1 MDKNSEEVVE
11 QQIQEFSELLQKTKQ
26 ALWNGEYL
34 PADGS
39 KTLLVSLAEAFLF
52 VATNEQFKRYGMAF
66 TMLQE
71 LDKTVIEDQIISA
84 QERQQLR
91 HEFLDGWS
99 ADVVAVLPQVC
110 TASVQEDEDNVMPVD
125 VVAEEPEEEPEE
137 EPWCVMC
144 GNPVGGFDVY
154 GPFSNNDEAVNWA
167 DGLIDKDWW
176 IMRLQKPGPV

>member
-1 MDKNSEEVVE
+1 MDKNSEVVE

-26 ALWNGEYL
+26 VLWNGEYL

-91 HEFLDGWS
+91 HEFLDGWRE
-99 ADVVAVLPQVC
+99 DVVAVLAVV
-110 TASVQEDEDNVMPVD
+110 ANAESAAEEDNTMPVD
-125 VVAEEPEEEPEE
+125 VVAEEPEE

-154 GPFSNNDEAVNWA
+154 GPFSSNDEAVEWA

-176 IMRLQKPGPV
+176 IMRLQKPGPA